1 MSWAATELESINLGD
16 PRRNR
21 RAIRL
26 IERLSAK
33 PTASVPQACGDWADT
48 MAAYR
53 FFGNEEIEWECILA
67 PHIESSVA
75 RLAVHP
81 VVLCIQDT
89 TELDFNGQ
97 KARGL
102 GPLSYEVQRGMYAH
116 PTYAVSTSREP
127 LGVLDAWMW
136 AREPKDK
143 DGSRPGVNR
152 QACAGSKVMSAW
164 PRWPRN
170 CPRHGWSTWLT
181 ARPTSWT

>member
-1 MSWAATELESINLGD
+1 MSWAATEFEGIDLGD

-26 IERLSAK
+26 IDRLSAK
-33 PTASVPQACGDWADT
+33 PTASIPQACGDWADT

-53 FFGNEEIEWECILA
+53 FFGNEEVQWHDILA
-67 PHIESSVA
+67 PHIESSIA
-75 RLAVHP
+75 RMAAHE

-97 KARGL
+97 SATGL
-102 GPLSYEVQRGMYAH
+102 GPLSYEAQRGMYVH

-136 AREPKDK
+136 ARELKDEGAK
-143 DGSRPGVNR
+143 R
-152 QACAGSKVMSAW
+152 
-164 PRWPRN
+164 
-170 CPRHGWSTWLT
+170 
-181 ARPTSWT
+181 